1 MQRQKVAYA
10 EAMELLYKILLLL
23 HLLSW
28 AIVIGAWLT
37 HLRPPVVAK
46 GVFHGAL
53 AALVTGILMVGI
65 ASSSDAVTDPNNA
78 KIGVKLVVALLVV
91 VLAWLGQKKGDRV
104 EPGIV
109 HAVGGLVVVNVAV
122 AVLWS

>member
-1 MQRQKVAYA
+1 
-10 EAMELLYKILLLL
+10 MELTYKILLVL

-28 AIVIGAWLT
+28 AIVIGSWLT

-65 ASSSDAVTDPNNA
+65 ASSSDAVSDPNNT
-78 KIGVKLVVALLVV
+78 KITFKLVIALVV
-91 VLAWLGQKKGDRV
+91 TTLAWLGQKKGDQV
-104 EPGIV
+104 EPGV
-109 HAVGGLVVVNVAV
+109 AHALGGLAVVNVAI
-122 AVLWS
+122 AVLWD